1 MLKTFFPVIFLAVF
15 LPACITLKKPG
26 HEKNEL
32 FLEKR
37 LASYPQYFDSLLKN
51 NDQYGI
57 QIIYTKIDRGENNKP
72 IFTDYYFNTESP
84 KYFYPASTVKLPT
97 ALLALQR
104 LHELDSHGLDENT
117 TMITEAGYGEQ
128 TEVYNDPFSADGR
141 PTIAQY
147 VRKILLV
154 SDNDAFNRL
163 YEFLGQEYINKRL
176 WEMGYTDAQIIHR
189 LNIFL
194 SEDENRRGNPVNF
207 YLFGTAADTIPQ
219 IIYSKPLDSSQMI
232 YAARNDRKGKGY
244 YSGDKLINEP
254 FNFSKKNRLGLTDL
268 HFILR
273 SVFFPESVKKEQ
285 RFNLTNEDYQFVQRY
300 MGMFPRESDYP
311 MYDSSYQD
319 AYSKF
324 LLWGEGTEKQN
335 GNIRIFHKSGDA
347 YGFLTDVAYI
357 VDFENNI
364 EFMLSATIY
373 CNNDGILNDDH
384 YDYNTIGL
392 PFMKHL
398 GEVIYDYELKRPRKH
413 KPDLSSVKFDYRK

>member
-1 MLKTFFPVIFLAVF
+1 MLKTFFPVLFLAVF
-15 LPACITLKKPG
+15 LSACVTSKKSG

-51 NDQYGI
+51 NDEYGI
-57 QIIYTKIDRGENNKP
+57 QIIYTKIDRRKNNKP
-72 IFTDYYFNTESP
+72 IFTDYYFNTDSP

-104 LHELDSHGLDENT
+104 LHEPDCQGLDENT
-117 TMITEAGYGEQ
+117 TMITEAGYSGQ

-163 YEFLGQEYINKRL
+163 YEFLGQEYINKKL
-176 WEMGYTDAQIIHR
+176 WEMGYSDAQIIHR

-194 SEDENRRGNPVNF
+194 SEDENRHTNPVNF
-207 YLFGTAADTIPQ
+207 YSDFSADTISK
-219 IIYSKPLDSSQMI
+219 IIYAKPMQTAVLT
-232 YAARNDRKGKGY
+232 YPARNDYKGNGY
-244 YSGDKLINEP
+244 YSGDKLVNQP
-254 FNFSKKNRLGLTDL
+254 LNFSKKNRLALTDL
-268 HFILR
+268 HSILK
-273 SVFFPESVKKEQ
+273 SIFFPKMVRDKL
-285 RFNLTNEDYQFVQRY
+285 RFHLTNGDYQFVQRY

-357 VDFENNI
+357 VDFENSI
-364 EFMLSATIY
+364 EFLLSATIY
-373 CNNDGILNDDH
+373 CNSDGILNDDH